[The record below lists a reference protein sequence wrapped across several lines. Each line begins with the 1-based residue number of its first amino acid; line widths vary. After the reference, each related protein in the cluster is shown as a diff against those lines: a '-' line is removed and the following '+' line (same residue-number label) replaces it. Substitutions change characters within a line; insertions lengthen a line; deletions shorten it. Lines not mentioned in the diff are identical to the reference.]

1 MIFKIYIK
9 QLDSLKKILN
19 ATWKFKLPIMVAR
32 YEQHHNP
39 RENKS
44 SKMVDFPLKNVLHLF
59 LPPQEQFFNCL
70 AP

>member
-39 RENKS
+39 R
-44 SKMVDFPLKNVLHLF
+44 
-59 LPPQEQFFNCL
+59 
-70 AP
+70 